1 MKKFVTFIFLI
12 LLSCSKDSP
21 TPIEQL
27 TYELTVSASEGG
39 SVDNTGGIHNEN
51 IDVILTAIPAAGYTF
66 TGWSGSA
73 DGTTNPLTVNM
84 TTDKSITAN
93 FVRSK
98 YTLIVGKVGE
108 GTITETI
115 ISSDKNSEEYNSGTV
130 VRLNAAPQTGWVFNS
145 WSGSSTETT
154 NQIDIT
160 IDGTK
165 IVTATFEEQITQVT
179 TAGVFTGIG
188 KWEFRNSSQ
197 NSSSNKSAAC
207 QISSIIFRT
216 NGSFTI
222 GVLSTATSIG
232 SNVTGQYSV
241 DSDTTISLTIAET
254 TFSTGTSSITT
265 GTSSSSTKQIP
276 FGSISNLVLTNSL
289 INFSIQ
295 LNSGC
300 SGDLE
305 ADKDEYYEEE
315 KDTYLPP
322 VITLTG
328 SIIIELT
335 VGDTYSD
342 PGVTANDDVDGDI
355 TSSITTSGT
364 VDTSVAGF
372 YAVLFSVS
380 DAAGNSASVY
390 REINVR
396 AAATTYSILVTASS
410 NSDYTLSG
418 TDVNGTVSG
427 DDVSITINKGDTL
440 SFDVN
445 APNHPFYI
453 KTVQGTGTDNQ
464 ASNVTNNGTIGGV
477 VNWTPTAAGTYYY
490 QCSVHDGMY
499 GTITVQ

>member
-1 MKKFVTFIFLI
+1 MKKFVSFIFLI

-27 TYELTVSASEGG
+27 TYALTVSASEGG

-51 IDVILTAIPAAGYTF
+51 IDVIITATPAAGFTF
-66 TGWSGSA
+66 SGWSGSA

-84 TTDKSITAN
+84 TSDKSITAN
-93 FVRSK
+93 FIRSK
-98 YTLIVGKVGE
+98 YTLIVGQVGE

-130 VRLNAAPQTGWVFNS
+130 VRLNAAPQTGWIFNS

-222 GVLSTATSIG
+222 GVLSTGTSVG

-241 DSDTTISLTIAET
+241 DSDTAISLTIAET
-254 TFSTGTSSITT
+254 TFSTGTSSST
-265 GTSSSSTKQIP
+265 TKQIP

-305 ADKDEYYEEE
+305 AEKDEYYEEE

-328 SIIIELT
+328 STVIELS
-335 VGDTYSD
+335 VGDTFTD
-342 PGVTANDDVDGDI
+342 PGATATDAVDGDL
-355 TSSITTSGT
+355 TSSITSTGSPT
-364 VDTSVAGF
+364 VDTSVAGE
-372 YAVLFSVS
+372 YAILYAVS
-380 DAAGNSASVY
+380 DAAGNYAFAD

-427 DDVSITINKGDTL
+427 DDISITINNGDTL

-490 QCSVHDGMY
+490 QCSVHNGMY